1 VENLAWPTLHCG
13 FFVSV
18 GLLLSIVTIL
28 GENDGSS
35 VGFLIL
41 LLAYCALL
49 VEECRLPEL
58 ATFHLTRWLVAKENA
73 SIYAGAKSSA
83 VMTNANPA

>member
-1 VENLAWPTLHCG
+1 VENLAWPTLHCA

-49 VEECRLPEL
+49 VEEC
-58 ATFHLTRWLVAKENA
+58 
-73 SIYAGAKSSA
+73 
-83 VMTNANPA
+83 